1 MEGINDRFYIKLSTL
16 TPLAIGDCLEKN
28 LVNGVDFVIDKGYL
42 YKLNLQKILNSGVDL
57 FKLTTCFEKKEQL
70 KAVIGNRIEDV
81 ADFKLLL
88 SSSLGIN
95 SFSNPVKVCVK
106 NQLTGR
112 PVVPGSSL
120 KGAISSV
127 LLGFFFKGDYSGV
140 DKPDVDKPDVNSI
153 FGKPDDGTNFMRF
166 IKFSDIE
173 FDATSLVNTKIF
185 NLWMDSEQWR
195 GGWKNNIN
203 GTEENIKINGF
214 NTVYEVIPAQ
224 SSGIGSIMMS
234 KMLYDRVNSK
244 IKDNYASKKETI
256 MASANNKLA
265 SLFGIINNHTK
276 FYLKKEREFFEKYNA
291 EGSDKIID
299 GIDSL
304 LVEIERIKDE
314 GNNSCVFKMAAGSGY
329 HSITG
334 DWRFD
339 NYYSGLLKRYGDQAK
354 PKSRKIVIEDQ
365 RMSLM
370 GFVKMSIADTSDVDV
385 MELTREN
392 ERHKSLHKYE
402 EWKNQ
407 QERCRSEQILKEK
420 EKRES
425 EKKLSDYRVKIEE
438 ADSCY
443 FAGDRKQALS
453 LYKEAGDIL
462 PDGADHN
469 ERIKEITRYFKAETA
484 QMKREAEAA
493 LAKER
498 AISEGLSNLERKWV
512 NDETKYLINS
522 FKQVNNNVEGLLK
535 KSKGQILPEDQ
546 DKYLKI
552 TLSRIYKSNSKEQKM
567 LSDFDSGE
575 WKRLAR
581 YCGES
586 RARIIFEDINKS

>member
-1 MEGINDRFYIKLSTL
+1 MEGINDKFYIKLSTL
-16 TPLAIGDCLEKN
+16 TPLAVGDCSEKN

-42 YKLNLQKILNSGVDL
+42 YKLNLQKILDSGIDL

-70 KAVIGNRIEDV
+70 KEVIGNRIENV
-81 ADFKLLL
+81 TDFKILL
-88 SSSLGIN
+88 SSSLDIN

-127 LLGFFFKGDYSGV
+127 LLGFFFKKDYSDSGM
-140 DKPDVDKPDVNSI
+140 DKPDVNSI

-185 NLWMDSEQWR
+185 NLWMDSGQWR
-195 GGWKNNIN
+195 GGWKNNKN
-203 GTEENIKINGF
+203 ETEKNIMINGF

-224 SSGIGSIMMS
+224 SSGIGAIMMS

-244 IKDNYASKKETI
+244 IKDNYASKKEKI
-256 MASANNKLA
+256 MASVNHKLA
-265 SLFGIINNHTK
+265 SLFRVINDHTK
-276 FYLKKEREFFEKYNA
+276 SYLEKERAFFEKFNA
-291 EGSDKIID
+291 EDSDKIID
-299 GIDSL
+299 GIDSIL
-304 LVEIERIKDE
+304 DEIKRIMDE
-314 GNNSCVFKMAAGSGY
+314 GNNSCVFKMSAGSGY

-334 DWRFD
+334 DWHFD
-339 NYYSGLLKRYGDQAK
+339 NYYSGRLNRRNEDQAK

-365 RMSLM
+365 RRSLM
-370 GFVKMSIADTSDVDV
+370 GFVKMSIADTSDVEV

-392 ERHKSLHKYE
+392 ERHEASHKYE

-407 QERCRSEQILKEK
+407 QKRCHLEQMLREE

-425 EKKLSDYRVKIEE
+425 EKKLSDYRIKIEE
-438 ADSCY
+438 ANSCY
-443 FAGDRKQALS
+443 YAGDKKQALS

-462 PDGADHN
+462 PDEADHN
-469 ERIKEITRYFKAETA
+469 ERIKEITRYFEAEKAQKE
-484 QMKREAEAA
+484 REAEAA

-498 AISEGLSNLERKWV
+498 AISEGLSNLERKNC
-512 NDETKYLINS
+512 NDETKYLIDS
-522 FKQVNNNVEGLLK
+522 FKQVNNAVERLLK
-535 KSKGQILPEDQ
+535 KSKEQILREDQ

-552 TLSRIYKSNSKEQKM
+552 TLSRIYKSNAKEQKM

-575 WKRLAR
+575 WKKLAR
-581 YCGES
+581 YCGET
-586 RARIIFEDINKS
+586 RARNIFEDINKS